1 LGAYLRT
8 FGLFVLLTFI
18 FVIFGWVIGSLWFG
32 AVTGIFLFL
41 GLAVLMNVIAYFA
54 SDRIVLW
61 SYRAKLVTEAEAP
74 GLYRIVRQVTQQSNL
89 PMPKVAIVPTQTPNA
104 FATGRNPQ
112 HAVVAVTEGILSML
126 TEDELRG
133 VLAHEVSHVR
143 NRDIL
148 VMSVAATLAGA
159 ISFMARWFGWNMM
172 LGGSR
177 DRNSNGVTVLIALI
191 GMILAPIAALLVQLA
206 ISRSREYKADYTG
219 AKTIGQPIALA
230 SALEKLEIAN
240 RRRPIAF
247 GSPASQSLFIV
258 NPFQGRQSGMPS
270 DAFQALRTSRPAAT
284 RSPELVPDVS
294 PMSRVQ
300 VLDLVAHVEIRLH
313 DLELLEVVPVFVD
326 DRRPTVLHKPDHEVQ
341 VAATFRALEQGVE
354 AEEMADDLLESGLRI
369 VEAE

>member
-1 LGAYLRT
+1 MGAYLRT
-8 FGLFVLLTFI
+8 FALFVLLTGI
-18 FVIFGWVIGSLWFG
+18 FVVFGYVIGSVWLGNAIGGIVTFLLLAG
-32 AVTGIFLFL
+32 A
-41 GLAVLMNVIAYFA
+41 MNAIAYFA

-89 PMPKVAIVPTQTPNA
+89 PMPQVAIVPTQTPNA
-104 FATGRNPQ
+104 FATGRNPE

-177 DRNSNGVTVLIALI
+177 DRNSNGVTVLIALV

-206 ISRSREYKADYTG
+206 ISRSREYKADYSG
-219 AKTIGQPIALA
+219 AKTIGQPLALA
-230 SALEKLEIAN
+230 S
-240 RRRPIAF
+240 
-247 GSPASQSLFIV
+247 
-258 NPFQGRQSGMPS
+258 
-270 DAFQALRTSRPAAT
+270 
-284 RSPELVPDVS
+284 
-294 PMSRVQ
+294 
-300 VLDLVAHVEIRLH
+300 
-313 DLELLEVVPVFVD
+313 
-326 DRRPTVLHKPDHEVQ
+326 
-341 VAATFRALEQGVE
+341 
-354 AEEMADDLLESGLRI
+354 
-369 VEAE
+369 